1 MHMYMLSLSCVS
13 LHCDAFHL
21 SMVTEII
28 NVSPV
33 YHTLCLYAPSENY
46 RTLPLQPRVLKQL
59 YSISLVFFAM
69 RVHTSS
75 STQCCANTEA
85 AWYRRSFLRSVSYN
99 FPSCTMNHTLPKA
112 HVFWTYVMFP
122 QKDRARAKMARRKQ
136 LVPGMESPTETEN
149 QAAGMLKELAL
160 KWFTETQAPLI
171 LHNGSLP
178 GWFHGFITR
187 KDAED
192 QLKDKQLGCFLI
204 RLSDRAIG
212 YILSYKGKDRCRHF
226 VITQDKN
233 QHFIVSGD
241 TETHES
247 LTDLILY
254 YKTSAIEPFG
264 EYLSLPC
271 SHNPENCLYDEI
283 NFSVRNESSVS
294 VKAARGIWDQ
304 KTETFQRDKTESAK
318 RPPLPP
324 KNTNKRLTAHS
335 SLEGLPSIEQVSD
348 KAPPLQY
355 RRSPPLKNLSRESS
369 EEKEQAARNILY
381 AHLDN
386 KVIRERA
393 NNKHRED
400 NTVHAEKGRRTPP
413 AENSLYSLAKEPRQ
427 VCSQMSEP
435 RFRSKTVYSELN
447 LDSRSKS
454 LPALED
460 LQITDRNNFRLC
472 TPPSTPPKLS
482 PKIPTKSSCFSVP
495 EEGTFSHQ
503 HFKHNPSPYS
513 TITGNIS
520 EDGFKKTSD
529 NPLYDSHKGSNY
541 EEIPVRQPLFPR
553 EAGFS
558 HPYPEAP
565 RRQMPTPPPD
575 NTYEHVP
582 NEPIPNWLFL
592 DNTYEQIP
600 ERFAKSLPSA
610 DNTYETLPDSFSK
623 HLDASS
629 VQKNDKRRRFFA
641 DRKNK

>member
-1 MHMYMLSLSCVS
+1 M
-13 LHCDAFHL
+13 D
-21 SMVTEII
+21 
-28 NVSPV
+28 
-33 YHTLCLYAPSENY
+33 
-46 RTLPLQPRVLKQL
+46 
-59 YSISLVFFAM
+59 
-69 RVHTSS
+69 
-75 STQCCANTEA
+75 
-85 AWYRRSFLRSVSYN
+85 
-99 FPSCTMNHTLPKA
+99 
-112 HVFWTYVMFP
+112 
-122 QKDRARAKMARRKQ
+122 RRKQ
-136 LVPGMESPTETEN
+136 LVLGMESPTETEN
-149 QAAGMLKELAL
+149 QASGMLRELAL

-178 GWFHGFITR
+178 GWFHGIITR

-226 VITQDKN
+226 VITQNKN

-241 TETHES
+241 TETHAS

-254 YKTSAIEPFG
+254 YKTTAIEPFG

-283 NFSVRNESSVS
+283 NFSEKNESSVS
-294 VKAARGIWDQ
+294 VKAARGFWDQ
-304 KTETFQRDKTESAK
+304 KTFQSDKTNSAK

-324 KNTNKRLTAHS
+324 KSTNKRLTAHP
-335 SLEGLPSIEQVSD
+335 SLEGLPSIEQVAD
-348 KAPPLQY
+348 KA
-355 RRSPPLKNLSRESS
+355 LSRGSS
-369 EEKEQAARNILY
+369 DDKVQPAKNILY
-381 AHLDN
+381 AQLDN

-393 NNKHRED
+393 NYKHRED
-400 NTVHAEKGRRTPP
+400 NTVHAEKGRRSPP
-413 AENSLYSLAKEPRQ
+413 AENSLYSRAKEPRQ
-427 VCSQMSEP
+427 VCSQISEP

-460 LQITDRNNFRLC
+460 LQITDRSNFKLC

-482 PKIPTKSSCFSVP
+482 PKIPSKSSCFSVP
-495 EEGTFSHQ
+495 EEGTFSDQ

-520 EDGFKKTSD
+520 GDGFKQTSD
-529 NPLYDSHKGSNY
+529 NPLYDSHERSNY
-541 EEIPVRQPLFPR
+541 EEIPVRQPPFPW

-565 RRQMPTPPPD
+565 RRQMPTPPPE
-575 NTYEHVP
+575 NTYDHVP
-582 NEPIPNWLFL
+582 NEPVPNRLFL
-592 DNTYEQIP
+592 ENTYEQIP
-600 ERFAKSLPSA
+600 ERVTKSLPLA
-610 DNTYETLPDSFSK
+610 DNTYETLSDTFSK

-629 VQKNDKRRRFFA
+629 VQKVDPHCYVIKFIVKFLHITA
-641 DRKNK
+641 T